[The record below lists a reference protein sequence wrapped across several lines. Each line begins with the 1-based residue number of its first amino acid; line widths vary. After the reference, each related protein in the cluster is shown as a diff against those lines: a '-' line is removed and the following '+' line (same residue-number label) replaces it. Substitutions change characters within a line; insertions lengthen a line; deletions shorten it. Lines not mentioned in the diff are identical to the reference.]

1 MSRTITTVVP
11 DQRTTGSTRLTTTV
25 PSEYVH
31 RAAVSEVFLTRWEAD
46 SADCFSVTAQWPRG
60 HALFV
65 PAGGYQDPL
74 LLVESV
80 RQTGALLAHAE
91 YGVPFGHQFLMWNMS
106 FFADPE
112 GLAAGPTPT
121 EVVLRAECHDIVR
134 RGGKLANL
142 GYRVTV
148 ERDGLPL
155 AVAAAAFSCTS
166 PSVYRRLRGDRQ
178 IRSSLPVPI
187 GIAPETVGRAASRD
201 VVLAA
206 VDPRTPRRWQLRVDT
221 AHPIFFDHPV
231 DHVPGMVL
239 LESARQAAH
248 ASTGL
253 CDAVAVG
260 LDSSFARYAEL
271 DAPCWIEAEPGR
283 PDIHGRIPTTV
294 RGTQR
299 GATVFTATVTLCPRR
314 AL

>member
-1 MSRTITTVVP
+1 MSRTTSAVIA
-11 DQRTTGSTRLTTTV
+11 DQRSTTAARLTTTV

-31 RAAVSEVFLTRWEAD
+31 RAAVSEVFLTHWETD
-46 SADCFSVTAQWPRG
+46 STDCFSVTAQWPRG
-60 HALFV
+60 HALFI

-106 FFADPE
+106 FSADPE
-112 GLAAGPTPT
+112 ALAAGPSPT
-121 EVVLRAECHDIVR
+121 EVVLRTECHDIVR
-134 RGGKLANL
+134 RGRNL
-142 GYRVTV
+142 SSMRYRATV
-148 ERDGLPL
+148 ERDGAPL
-155 AVAAAAFSCTS
+155 AMATAAFSCTS
-166 PSVYRRLRGDRQ
+166 PSVYRRLRGDAPTA
-178 IRSSLPVPI
+178 SSVPMPV
-187 GIAPETVGRAASRD
+187 GIAPETVGRAGSRD

-206 VDPRTPRRWQLRVDT
+206 ADPHTAHRWQLRVDT

-231 DHVPGMVL
+231 DHVPGMLL
-239 LESARQAAH
+239 LEAARQAAH

-253 CDAVAVG
+253 CGALPVG
-260 LDSSFARYAEL
+260 LDSTFTRYAEL
-271 DAPCWIEAEPGR
+271 DAPCWIDAEPGL
-283 PDIHGRIPTTV
+283 PDSLGRIPTTV

-299 GATVFTATVTLCPRR
+299 GETVFTATVTLRPHQ